1 MMILLSYSSVFPAIN
16 LPRNCLGKVPDYLT
30 KERQITSPKH
40 NHLSS
45 NYKYKELCCDHLY
58 FNGFI
63 LLKKNVFRGMNVRPA
78 LKILAGALK
87 LRLGNI
93 PPAAAPQHANERST
107 KDH

>member
-1 MMILLSYSSVFPAIN
+1 MASFY
-16 LPRNCLGKVPDYLT
+16 
-30 KERQITSPKH
+30 
-40 NHLSS
+40 
-45 NYKYKELCCDHLY
+45 
-58 FNGFI
+58 
-63 LLKKNVFRGMNVRPA
+63 LKKNVFRGMNVRPA